1 MLSALEPDRPRRP
14 RSTPWYGIVAAGLI
28 VVTAIVAWGVTTIL
42 DLGSRSNDVSSPASV
57 ASSRANAAPPAL
69 RPSQTPNTESGPVS
83 IQPVAPGE
91 ITAFRA
97 ERDGQAFIDA
107 ASSGVATYG
116 KSPACDV
123 PDYPCYIPPSLDKV
137 ARMDVGAVP
146 SVPGSNTCYITGH
159 SNWRSPQ
166 DQKVGVFSEL
176 QTTQVGDT
184 FVVTTT
190 KGVFVYT
197 VTRTTP
203 NLPFDQLRSNLDIK
217 AVRPDTCVVI
227 SCHIDGRG
235 YSGNFVAFA
244 ALTASKPI

>member
-1 MLSALEPDRPRRP
+1 MAS
-14 RSTPWYGIVAAGLI
+14 SI
-28 VVTAIVAWGVTTIL
+28 TTE
-42 DLGSRSNDVSSPASV
+42 SPA
-57 ASSRANAAPPAL
+57 L
-69 RPSQTPNTESGPVS
+69 TPSQTANTQSAPAS

-97 ERDGQAFIDA
+97 ERDDQAFIDA

-116 KSPACDV
+116 ESTACDV
-123 PDYPCYIPPSLDKV
+123 PDYPCYVPPSLDKV

-159 SNWRSPQ
+159 SNWRHPQ
-166 DQKVGVFSEL
+166 DQAVGVFSEL
-176 QTTQVGDT
+176 QTTEVGDT
-184 FVVTTT
+184 FIVTTT
-190 KGVFVYT
+190 EGVFVYT
-197 VTRTTP
+197 VTRTIP

-244 ALTASKPI
+244 TLTASRPI